1 MNIFTELSLIVVIT
15 TCVAVITHVLRQPLV
30 AGYILSGIVL
40 GPYVLN
46 VLHST
51 EFVELFAKIGI
62 SILLFI
68 VGLSLSPSVIKETG
82 KASLVIGAA
91 QVVLTTVLG
100 FLVMRGLHFEPVASM
115 YGAIA
120 LTFSS
125 TIIVLK
131 ILSDKGDLNK
141 LYSKIA
147 IGLLIV
153 QDIIATLILLGIS
166 ALGTHGAATGSL
178 SAVVTTLLFKA
189 VIVFVVLYLV
199 SRYVL
204 PKLSAYLASSQ
215 ELLFLFSVAWGL
227 GMAAL
232 FYAIGFS
239 IEIGALIAGITLSIS
254 SFAYEIGSRMRPL
267 RDFFVVLFFVLLGS
281 QMVLSDIP
289 SLIIPAL
296 VLCVFVLCIKPL
308 IVVLVMNTIG
318 YRTRTGFLTGIS
330 ISQISEFSLILM
342 TLGLSLGHVDQ
353 KLTSLITLVAVI
365 TIAGSTYAS
374 MYARQLFAVCKKFM
388 KMFEWKHHGKREPS
402 SDAVTPEMIVFGYD
416 RVGYDFVHVAQKI
429 EARYVVVDFN
439 PVSIKKMQSAEIPF
453 RFGDAE
459 DVEFLQEIGV
469 PSARIIVS
477 TIPDFRVNSLLVAYY
492 RRFNP
497 EGIIMVISHD
507 IKQAKD
513 LYLAGATYVIMP
525 HYLGAHHAS
534 NMIAEFAFDVER
546 FDRER
551 NKHLSHIAKR
561 EKLVQQ

>member
-1 MNIFTELSLIVVIT
+1 MHIFTELSLIVVVT
-15 TCVAVITHVLRQPLV
+15 TCVTIIVHTLKQPLI

-46 VLHST
+46 TLHST

-68 VGLSLSPSVIKETG
+68 VGLSLSPAVIKETG
-82 KASLVIGAA
+82 KASLLIGSA
-91 QVVLTTVLG
+91 QVLLTFVLG
-100 FLVMRGLHFEPVASM
+100 YFIMTGLGFATTSSL
-115 YGAIA
+115 YGAVA

-131 ILSDKGDLNK
+131 LLSDKGDLNK

-153 QDIIATLILLGIS
+153 QDLVATLVLLFIS
-166 ALGTHGAATGSL
+166 AFGSSGGSVDL
-178 SAVVTTLLFKA
+178 SSSFAVLALKGVA
-189 VIVFVVLYLV
+189 VCIVLYFV
-199 SRYVL
+199 SRYIL
-204 PKLSAYLASSQ
+204 PKLSSFLAGSQ

-232 FYAIGFS
+232 FHTIGFS
-239 IEIGALIAGITLSIS
+239 IEIGALVAGVVLSIS
-254 SFAYEIGSRMRPL
+254 SYAYEIASRMRPL

-289 SLIIPAL
+289 SLIIPAIAL
-296 VLCVFVLCIKPL
+296 SVFVVFIKPA
-308 IVVLVMNTIG
+308 IVAWIMNMFG
-318 YRTRTGFLTGIS
+318 YRTRTGFFTGLS

-342 TLGLSLGHVDQ
+342 TLGLSLGHIDQ

-365 TIAGSTYAS
+365 TIATSTYAS
-374 MYARQLFAVCKKFM
+374 LYARTIYNFSKKPLRIL
-388 KMFEWKHHGKREPS
+388 EWRKHFKRES
-402 SDAVTPEMIVFGYD
+402 SSHTHTPEMFIFGYD
-416 RVGYDFVHVAQKI
+416 RVGYDFVKVAEKI
-429 EARYVVVDFN
+429 GTSFVVVDFN
-439 PVSIKKMQSAEIPF
+439 PNAVKKMQKAEIPF

-469 PSARIIVS
+469 HEGKIIVS
-477 TIPDFRVNSLLVAYY
+477 TIPDFKVNKLLVTYY

-507 IKQAKD
+507 IHQAKD

-534 NMIAEFAFDVER
+534 NMIAEYAFDIEK
-546 FDRER
+546 FDKER
-551 NKHLSHIAKR
+551 NKHLARLAKR
-561 EKLVQQ
+561 EAVTTAQ